1 MTLYTGPERAT
12 ERQMAKR
19 TMAKILKAGG
29 CAVCKHAVHG
39 FDLVVCDRM
48 GRVFPR
54 CMSTPGLSFE
64 LDQQKLDK
72 INAGEDTCV
81 ELATSKRA

>member
-19 TMAKILKAGG
+19 TMAKILRAGG
-29 CAVCKHAVHG
+29 CAVCKNAVHG
-39 FDLVVCDRM
+39 FNLSPCDTL

-54 CMSTPGLSFE
+54 CLSTPGKQFE
-64 LDQQKLDK
+64 LDDAKLK
-72 INAGEDTCV
+72 GA
-81 ELATSKRA
+81 K

>member
-12 ERQMAKR
+12 ERQLAKR
-19 TMAKILKAGG
+19 KLAKILRAGG

-39 FDLVVCDRM
+39 FGRSACDSL

-54 CMSTPGLSFE
+54 CMHTPGKQFE
-64 LDQQKLDK
+64 LDEAKLK
-72 INAGEDTCV
+72 GAQ
-81 ELATSKRA
+81 

>member
-12 ERQMAKR
+12 ERRLAKR
-19 TMAKILKAGG
+19 KLAKILRAGG
-29 CAVCKHAVHG
+29 CAVCKNAVHG
-39 FDLVVCDRM
+39 FGLVACDSL

-72 INAGEDTCV
+72 INAGVTH
-81 ELATSKRA
+81 APK

>member
-39 FDLVVCDRM
+39 FGLAACDSL

-54 CMSTPGLSFE
+54 CMSTPGKQFE
-64 LDQQKLDK
+64 LDDAKLK
-72 INAGEDTCV
+72 GA
-81 ELATSKRA
+81 K

>member
-19 TMAKILKAGG
+19 TMAKILRAGG
-29 CAVCKHAVHG
+29 CAVCKNAVHG
-39 FDLVVCDRM
+39 FGRSACDSL

-54 CMSTPGLSFE
+54 CLSTPGKQFD
-64 LDQQKLDK
+64 LDEDKLK
-72 INAGEDTCV
+72 GA
-81 ELATSKRA
+81 K